1 MHTLTQDDD
10 YADLPHL
17 MELLSPRDT
26 RRFRR
31 GILSAGPTTILPD
44 PIVVNCNFVA
54 PPIDAATAREVLGEL
69 VLPTPAIDLHTSW
82 IFTLQT
88 ATVGQ
93 TAEFSFRSTQTYIDI
108 NLAKPIRYWDWAS
121 TFPAEMHR
129 PWGRNDLGSL
139 QVEVQA
145 FASDSERSHFMLCQE
160 KYHTTMLLNLF
171 QGKLKEIPSL
181 LTVAEAQLATNVRFA
196 ENHVLAHRNNHG
208 MHDMYTLQERL
219 QGNVPMLEFLN
230 TFTHYTYWRTNKAA
244 VINGLQYVGW
254 TLFHSLIVDKKYDW
268 HAGYFSGR
276 ISDFESDHRCNSL
289 CRRVGMKQPAGS

>member
-1 MHTLTQDDD
+1 MFG
-10 YADLPHL
+10 AHL
-17 MELLSPRDT
+17 G
-26 RRFRR
+26 
-31 GILSAGPTTILPD
+31 GILSAGPTTILPV
-44 PIVVNCNFVA
+44 PIVDNCNFVA

-129 PWGRNDLGSL
+129 PWGINDLGSL
-139 QVEVQA
+139 EVEVQA
-145 FASDSERSHFMLCQE
+145 FGSDSERSHFMLCQE
-160 KYHTTMLLNLF
+160 KYHTTMLLSLF
-171 QGKLKEIPSL
+171 QGKLKEIPLL
-181 LTVAEAQLATNVRFA
+181 LTVAEAQLATDVRFA
-196 ENHVLAHRNNHG
+196 ENHVLAHRNNFG

-219 QGNVPMLEFLN
+219 RGKVHKTSDTSYSPPEGNVAMLEFLN
-230 TFTHYTYWRTNKAA
+230 AFTHYTYWRTNKAA
-244 VINGLQYVGW
+244 VINGFHYVGW
-254 TLFHSLIVDKKYDW
+254 TLFHSLIVDKTYNW

-289 CRRVGMKQPAGS
+289 CRRVGMKQPARS